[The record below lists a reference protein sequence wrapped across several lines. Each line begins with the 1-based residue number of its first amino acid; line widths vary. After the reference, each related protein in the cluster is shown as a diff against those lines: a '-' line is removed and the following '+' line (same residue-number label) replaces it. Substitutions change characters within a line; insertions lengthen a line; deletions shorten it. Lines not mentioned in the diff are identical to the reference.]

1 MMVTNGWLMSE
12 RGEDASPLGPDS
24 AAPSAAAPAIPGE
37 GMTVEFAGCTDVGQR
52 RDHQEDAYDMP
63 ILPLRPEDYERGL
76 LFIVADG
83 VGGLRAGDEASRLA
97 VVTARETF
105 DNEWS
110 PDMRYTLEQAVA
122 RANAAVFTKGQ
133 EPAFSGMGT
142 TIVGC
147 VLRHGQMTVA
157 HVGDSRL
164 YRLRDGVLLPL
175 TVDHSFVQ
183 DQVRLGVL
191 TEDEARSHPQRHLIS
206 RSLGTRPTVEVEM
219 RQVGLRDGDR
229 LLLCSDGLYD
239 LVADED
245 IVAALRLPL
254 RDGCREL
261 IDRANAAGGSDNITV
276 VLVAV
281 ALPHDA
287 LEPLN
292 WGDDDEATLFH
303 PLAEEQT
310 AERPAER

>member
-1 MMVTNGWLMSE
+1 MVTNGWMMNG
-12 RGEDASPLGPDS
+12 RGEDAPSLGPDM
-24 AAPSAAAPAIPGE
+24 ATPVGPND
-37 GMTVEFAGCTDVGQR
+37 GMTVAFAGCTDVGQR
-52 RDHQEDAYDMP
+52 RDHQEDAYDIP

-97 VVTARETF
+97 VVTTRDTF
-105 DNEWS
+105 NSEWS
-110 PDMRYTLEQAVA
+110 PDVRYTLEQAIA
-122 RANAAVFTKGQ
+122 RANSAVFAKGQ

-147 VLRHGQMTVA
+147 VLRHGQLTIA

-175 TVDHSFVQ
+175 TADHSFVQ

-191 TEDEARSHPQRHLIS
+191 TEEEAQSHPQRHLIS

-219 RQVGLRDGDR
+219 RQLGLHDGDR

-239 LVADED
+239 LVAED
-245 IVAALRLPL
+245 NIVAALGLPL
-254 RDGCREL
+254 RDGCRRL
-261 IDRANAAGGSDNITV
+261 IDLANEAGGSDNITA

-281 ALPHDA
+281 SLPHDA
-287 LEPLN
+287 LEVTA
-292 WGDDDEATLFH
+292 WSDDEATLDH

-310 AERPAER
+310 AERPEVS